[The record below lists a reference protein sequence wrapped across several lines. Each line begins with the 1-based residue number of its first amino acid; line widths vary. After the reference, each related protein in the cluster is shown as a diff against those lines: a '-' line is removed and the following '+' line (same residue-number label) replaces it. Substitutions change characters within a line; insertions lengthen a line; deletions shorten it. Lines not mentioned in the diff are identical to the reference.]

1 MYPLF
6 LKLDNKKCL
15 VIGGGVIAERKTQ
28 SLIDAGATVTLISPD
43 VTDEIK
49 ILTDNGNTF

>member
-6 LKLDNKKCL
+6 LKLENTPCL

-28 SLIDAGATVTLISPD
+28 SLLEAGADIKLISPD
-43 VTDEIK
+43 VTEN
-49 ILTDNGNTF
+49 LR